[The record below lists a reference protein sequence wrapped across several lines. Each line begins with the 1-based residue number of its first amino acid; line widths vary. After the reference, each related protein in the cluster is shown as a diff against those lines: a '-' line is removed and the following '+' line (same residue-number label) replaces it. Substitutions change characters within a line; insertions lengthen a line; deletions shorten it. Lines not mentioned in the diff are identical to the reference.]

1 MERLVSL
8 VLKFCFILT
17 FFCYTFA
24 NILNY
29 SRPSGKNIV
38 VLQTKNIFM
47 KARLTA
53 LAVWVA
59 NGCLF
64 SGKK

>member
-1 MERLVSL
+1 MERLASL

-29 SRPSGKNIV
+29 SRSSGKNIS
-38 VLQTKNIFM
+38 F
-47 KARLTA
+47 KARLAT
-53 LAVWVA
+53 LAVWAA
-59 NGCLF
+59 NGCLLQ
-64 SGKK
+64 GKK

>member
-1 MERLVSL
+1 MERLASL

-29 SRPSGKNIV
+29 SRPSGEKYRCFTDEKYFFESPIDC
-38 VLQTKNIFM
+38 TC
-47 KARLTA
+47 RL
-53 LAVWVA
+53 
-59 NGCLF
+59 G
-64 SGKK
+64 S